1 MGGINKAHS
10 PGRVPHVPPDFLWSL
25 VALAN
30 FMRLSLLKAAHA
42 VMEWSR
48 VQEIRVAW
56 AYMGRKR
63 WGAAPSIVP
72 TLRANG
78 SWPEREPW
86 YMEYFDSPACAMH
99 LKTVPETFSAAAVCC
114 KNYFEQARCMVKQA
128 GKRGRPPTPDQ
139 PGKMDIRTV
148 AQLANVSI
156 ATVSRTINR
165 VSTVN
170 PKMAKRVWEAIEKL
184 DYFPNTQ
191 ARALV
196 SGRSRLLG
204 LIVSEITNPFFP
216 ELIQGFEDIAVEHG
230 YEILISSTNYDP
242 RRMSLCIRRML
253 ERRAEGVAVM
263 TFGVEKPL
271 LEQLAERKVPL
282 VFVDVGPER
291 PGISLLRV
299 DYRHGIQQGVQH
311 LAVMGHRD
319 IAFISGPKRLHSAQ
333 SRLAAFT
340 SSLEECGIAPNPAW
354 LVEGDHTMEG
364 GIEAMDGLLKS
375 RHLPTAVMCSNDMTA
390 IGVLH
395 KLYRAGLRVPDDLS
409 VIGFDDIRIAKV
421 TIPPL
426 TTIQMSCFELA
437 RAAVTALRALVEE
450 GGEPKRS
457 YKINTHLVVRESTG
471 LPKGTLR
478 DLRKAQKSGKRH

>member
-1 MGGINKAHS
+1 MAK
-10 PGRVPHVPPDFLWSL
+10 
-25 VALAN
+25 
-30 FMRLSLLKAAHA
+30 
-42 VMEWSR
+42 E
-48 VQEIRVAW
+48 
-56 AYMGRKR
+56 
-63 WGAAPSIVP
+63 
-72 TLRANG
+72 
-78 SWPEREPW
+78 
-86 YMEYFDSPACAMH
+86 
-99 LKTVPETFSAAAVCC
+99 
-114 KNYFEQARCMVKQA
+114 A
-128 GKRGRPPTPDQ
+128 GKRGRPSAANK

-165 VSTVN
+165 VATVN

-204 LIVSEITNPFFP
+204 LMVSEITNPFFP

-242 RRMSLCIRRML
+242 RRMSQCIRRML

-299 DYRHGIQQGVQH
+299 DYRHGMQQGVEH
-311 LAVMGHRD
+311 LQALGHRD
-319 IAFISGPKRLHSAQ
+319 IAFITGPERLHSAQ
-333 SRLAAFT
+333 SRLQAFT
-340 SSLEECGIAPNPAW
+340 KSMEDAGLTADPSWIE
-354 LVEGDHTMEG
+354 EGDHTMEG
-364 GIEAMDGLLKS
+364 GIEAMGRLLQAKTV
-375 RHLPTAVMCSNDMTA
+375 PTAVMCSNDMTA

-395 KLYRAGLRVPDDLS
+395 KLYRAGLKVPDDIS
-409 VIGFDDIRIAKV
+409 VIGFDDIHIAQV

-437 RAAVTALRALVEE
+437 RAAVTALRAHTEE
-450 GGEPKRS
+450 GGEPRRN
-457 YKINTHLVVRESTG
+457 YKIPTRLIVRESTG
-471 LPKGTLR
+471 APRVATHVVKAPARKRALPTSP
-478 DLRKAQKSGKRH
+478 A